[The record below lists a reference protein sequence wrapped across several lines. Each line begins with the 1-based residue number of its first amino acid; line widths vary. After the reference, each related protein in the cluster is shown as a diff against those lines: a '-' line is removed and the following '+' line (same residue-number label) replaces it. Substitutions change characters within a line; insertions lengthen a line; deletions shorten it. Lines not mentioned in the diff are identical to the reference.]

1 MVLILWHSQY
11 SSKMLRSVLFL
22 SGCFKKLR
30 DMFWYSSFISAIL
43 LLEMHLTLFDCT
55 YMYNNLP
62 EAKEI
67 VNICWPPAKY
77 YSYTSIQANRVG
89 AVVRV
94 LAFHQ
99 CVPGLIPALGVIY
112 GLSLLVLYS
121 ALRGFSPGTPVIII
135 IWRSPCVIR
144 RHTDTDKWNP
154 LLFRRNAAGNSCKQS
169 QHFFNA
175 NTLPLKQHLEF
186 TQ

>member
-1 MVLILWHSQY
+1 MIKCLSFLNALFRLTLVVKLSSLKQDLYNSYGMVLILWHSQY

-55 YMYNNLP
+55 YNNLR

-67 VNICWPPAKY
+67 VNTCWPSAKH
-77 YSYTSIQANRVG
+77 YSFTSIQGSRVG

-99 CVPGLIPALGVIY
+99 CVPGSIPALGVIS
-112 GLSLLVLYS
+112 GMSLLVL
-121 ALRGFSPGTPVIII
+121 
-135 IWRSPCVIR
+135 
-144 RHTDTDKWNP
+144 
-154 LLFRRNAAGNSCKQS
+154 
-169 QHFFNA
+169 
-175 NTLPLKQHLEF
+175 
-186 TQ
+186 